1 VCILSWKKSQW
12 THTESTQASRNK
24 TGSIGYETAR
34 SEALSRL
41 ILLSPYRL
49 SSSHLSPLGR
59 KKKEFPNVLEILNYS
74 QEGKPKQ
81 TISPSLNTSNPSLIQ
96 TATDTVITFCQ
107 QLSFVDQK
115 EGLCCFR
122 KFLPPLYIACLGYST
137 SCWMLPSLKGTDAYR
152 KGFCIKMLLHWDC
165 VVPGHYI
172 TASHLC
178 HPLHKGPSS
187 TQILAECIQNERLPI
202 INIYWCMYI
211 SQ

>member
-1 VCILSWKKSQW
+1 MQNTEVAAWSIQAALELPSCIPVPLDLC
-12 THTESTQASRNK
+12 
-24 TGSIGYETAR
+24 G
-34 SEALSRL
+34 SRL
-41 ILLSPYRL
+41 MDRATCCPHGAVLCFHNIFGSTIGNMCIALKRL
-49 SSSHLSPLGR
+49 PKNFKRG

-115 EGLCCFR
+115 EGLCCFH

-152 KGFCIKMLLHWDC
+152 KGFCIKMLLH
-165 VVPGHYI
+165 
-172 TASHLC
+172 
-178 HPLHKGPSS
+178 
-187 TQILAECIQNERLPI
+187 
-202 INIYWCMYI
+202 
-211 SQ
+211 